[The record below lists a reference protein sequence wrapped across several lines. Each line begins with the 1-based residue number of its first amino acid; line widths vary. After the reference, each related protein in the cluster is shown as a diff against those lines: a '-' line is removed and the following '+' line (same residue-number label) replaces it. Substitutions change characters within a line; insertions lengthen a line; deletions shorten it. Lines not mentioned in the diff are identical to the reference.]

1 MCNLGEITCET
12 FWVMLKN
19 RPGTKIQ
26 KVHKGQHS
34 GEEARK
40 VK

>member
-1 MCNLGEITCET
+1 
-12 FWVMLKN
+12 MLKN